1 MGYAV
6 AHVHGHVPNG
16 CRDRP
21 RVGYVVSKSKETC
34 AVSKAVVV
42 LRAIN
47 ERLAWCR
54 CRGAQ
59 PQMVWP
65 WVPGVCTGRSVAQLR
80 PSHER
85 PLRIVTTQ
93 LRPNHELRIWEVQI
107 QNLHIQNLRILSS
120 GQTTS
125 GSQRLHRTAMPLEPT
140 LEPLRELPQEL
151 PQELPGL
158 PPRGLQTRLFGR

>member
-1 MGYAV
+1 
-6 AHVHGHVPNG
+6 
-16 CRDRP
+16 
-21 RVGYVVSKSKETC
+21 
-34 AVSKAVVV
+34 
-42 LRAIN
+42 
-47 ERLAWCR
+47 
-54 CRGAQ
+54 
-59 PQMVWP
+59 MVWP

-107 QNLHIQNLRILSS
+107 QNLRIWEVQIQNLRIWEVQIQHLRIWEVQIQTLRILSS

>member
-1 MGYAV
+1 M
-6 AHVHGHVPNG
+6 
-16 CRDRP
+16 
-21 RVGYVVSKSKETC
+21 VSMP
-34 AVSKAVVV
+34 
-42 LRAIN
+42 
-47 ERLAWCR
+47 
-54 CRGAQ
+54 RGAAANGLAMG
-59 PQMVWP
+59 PAY
-65 WVPGVCTGRSVAQLR
+65 CTGRSVA
-80 PSHER
+80 
-85 PLRIVTTQ
+85 Q

-107 QNLHIQNLRILSS
+107 QNLHIQNLHILSS

>member
-1 MGYAV
+1 M
-6 AHVHGHVPNG
+6 
-16 CRDRP
+16 
-21 RVGYVVSKSKETC
+21 VSMP
-34 AVSKAVVV
+34 
-42 LRAIN
+42 
-47 ERLAWCR
+47 
-54 CRGAQ
+54 RGAAANGLA
-59 PQMVWP
+59 MG
-65 WVPGVCTGRSVAQLR
+65 PGRTCTGRSVAQLR

-107 QNLHIQNLRILSS
+107 QNLRILSS

-125 GSQRLHRTAMPLEPT
+125 GSQRLHRTAMPLEPLEPT
-140 LEPLRELPQEL
+140 LEPLRDLPQEL

>member
-1 MGYAV
+1 MRGLHGVDAEGRSRKWFGHGSHLMGPAY
-6 AHVHGHVPNG
+6 
-16 CRDRP
+16 
-21 RVGYVVSKSKETC
+21 
-34 AVSKAVVV
+34 
-42 LRAIN
+42 
-47 ERLAWCR
+47 
-54 CRGAQ
+54 
-59 PQMVWP
+59 
-65 WVPGVCTGRSVAQLR
+65 CTGRSVAQLR

-107 QNLHIQNLRILSS
+107 QNLRIISS

-125 GSQRLHRTAMPLEPT
+125 GSQRLHRTAMPLEPLEPT

-151 PQELPGL
+151 PQELPDL

>member
-1 MGYAV
+1 
-6 AHVHGHVPNG
+6 
-16 CRDRP
+16 
-21 RVGYVVSKSKETC
+21 
-34 AVSKAVVV
+34 
-42 LRAIN
+42 
-47 ERLAWCR
+47 
-54 CRGAQ
+54 
-59 PQMVWP
+59 MVWP
-65 WVPGVCTGRSVAQLR
+65 WVRRTDYCTGRSVAQLR

-93 LRPNHELRIWEVQI
+93 LRPNHELRIWEAQI
-107 QNLHIQNLRILSS
+107 QNLQIQNLQIQNLQILSS

>member
-1 MGYAV
+1 MRGL
-6 AHVHGHVPNG
+6 HGVDAEGRSRKWFGHG
-16 CRDRP
+16 
-21 RVGYVVSKSKETC
+21 S
-34 AVSKAVVV
+34 
-42 LRAIN
+42 RAY
-47 ERLAWCR
+47 
-54 CRGAQ
+54 
-59 PQMVWP
+59 
-65 WVPGVCTGRSVAQLR
+65 CTGRSVAQLR

-93 LRPNHELRIWEVQI
+93 LRPNHELRIWEV
-107 QNLHIQNLRILSS
+107 HIQNLRILSS

-125 GSQRLHRTAMPLEPT
+125 GSQRLHRTAMPLEPLEPT